1 MMLTLFCPSRGR
13 PKEATALMESFLATK
28 ASPDTELVFLV
39 DKDDPTRSDY
49 PTSLILG
56 EPTGDP
62 TGPLNRAALASE
74 ADIVGFTGDDS
85 RLTTP
90 GWDVLVEGVLRAP
103 GFCWGYDGTSDRP
116 WPSTAFISRSIIQT
130 LGWMVPP
137 TLRRGF
143 FDIAWTVLA
152 DSTKTVR
159 IVQANFPHDN
169 SRGDPSKPNYDP
181 TFQVPPD
188 VIAQDERAFQEWMTN
203 AMPRDVQ
210 KLRHLIYA

>member
-1 MMLTLFCPSRGR
+1 
-13 PKEATALMESFLATK
+13 
-28 ASPDTELVFLV
+28 VFLV
-39 DKDDPTRSDY
+39 DRDDPEWGGYLFDNFDT
-49 PTSLILG
+49 IIG

-62 TGPLNRAALASE
+62 TGPLNRAAIASQAE
-74 ADIVGFTGDDS
+74 IIGFCGDDS
-85 RLTTP
+85 RMETP
-90 GWDVLVEGVLRAP
+90 GWDVMVEGVLRAP

-181 TFQVPPD
+181 AIDRSAVVFVDKTAGRGQHESGG
-188 VIAQDERAFQEWMTN
+188 VILVKNRRFENRLT
-203 AMPRDVQ
+203 
-210 KLRHLIYA
+210 IS